1 MSLSPH
7 VPLTGWTANLV
18 ALLVLT
24 LITVDGVGFTVWAQ
38 PSSPAAERVTVLVR
52 ETVGIRR
59 FFYPVHARVPFAAG
73 QLSPTE
79 NARLRRADDDDDAT
93 VASQISAESLW
104 PDGSVQWLSVHFNTS
119 IGPGE
124 SQTYQVEYGSG
135 IEASGERPRGLTDR

>member
-1 MSLSPH
+1 MSISSH
-7 VPLTGWTANLV
+7 VSLAGWTASLV
-18 ALLVLT
+18 ALTVLT
-24 LITVDGVGFTVWAQ
+24 LITADGVGFTVWAQ
-38 PSSPAAERVTVLVR
+38 PPSPAAERVTVLVT
-52 ETVGIRR
+52 ETAGIRR

-79 NARLRRADDDDDAT
+79 NARLRRADDDDDAA

-135 IEASGERPRGLTDR
+135 SAVQASRWWPR